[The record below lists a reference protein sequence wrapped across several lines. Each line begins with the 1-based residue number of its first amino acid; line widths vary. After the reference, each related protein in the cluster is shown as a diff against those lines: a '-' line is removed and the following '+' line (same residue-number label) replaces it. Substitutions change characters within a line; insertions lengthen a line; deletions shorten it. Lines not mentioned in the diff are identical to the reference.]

1 MALLITGGAGYIGSV
16 TNAVLREKGFDTI
29 IFDNF
34 SSGRAPPKGA
44 NVVKGDITNKSQI
57 DDAIGKGDIDAVMH
71 MAALAHV
78 GDSMKRPGDYFMN
91 NVSGTA
97 NLLGSMDDFGI
108 KKIIFSSSCAVYG
121 TPERM
126 PVTEETPVRPESVYA
141 ETKAMAEKMLLWYEK
156 QRGFECTV
164 LRYFNVAGASH
175 STGEMS
181 GRLVSNALGAALGGH
196 MLDIYGNDYPTKDGT
211 CIRDYVHVEDVAQA
225 HVLSLNKTGT
235 YNIGYGNGVSNMEMV
250 RIVEDVTGKGI
261 HLRIS
266 PRRSGDPAE
275 IFADGTKARRELG
288 WKPRHDI
295 RSIVESAAEWMQEAL
310 K

>member
-108 KKIIFSSSCAVYG
+108 KKIIFSSS
-121 TPERM
+121 
-126 PVTEETPVRPESVYA
+126 
-141 ETKAMAEKMLLWYEK
+141 
-156 QRGFECTV
+156 
-164 LRYFNVAGASH
+164 
-175 STGEMS
+175 
-181 GRLVSNALGAALGGH
+181 
-196 MLDIYGNDYPTKDGT
+196 
-211 CIRDYVHVEDVAQA
+211 
-225 HVLSLNKTGT
+225 
-235 YNIGYGNGVSNMEMV
+235 
-250 RIVEDVTGKGI
+250 
-261 HLRIS
+261 
-266 PRRSGDPAE
+266 
-275 IFADGTKARRELG
+275 
-288 WKPRHDI
+288 
-295 RSIVESAAEWMQEAL
+295 
-310 K
+310 